1 MKIMKKTRA
10 KAKAGIKV
18 KTRVRSGRLS
28 SNHNATKAG
37 VKVRTKIRSGRL
49 AANHSGTVLH

>member
-1 MKIMKKTRA
+1 MKKTRA